1 MKAETGST
9 DAFWSDVFIKIDVI
23 TLLLFLA
30 TVIIKLLGLTNPDA
44 SILNDVTPQ
53 ATYKEMGAT
62 AFWYVPRAVFIGGG
76 AVVGER
82 KKKGVRM
89 TVVVVRITVWRGWC
103 PSCGD

>member
-30 TVIIKLLGLTNPDA
+30 TVMIKLLGLTNPDA
-44 SILNDVTPQ
+44 STLNDVTPQ

-82 KKKGVRM
+82 KKKG
-89 TVVVVRITVWRGWC
+89 
-103 PSCGD
+103 